1 MLCRSHFGTSVP
13 ASYGS
18 RGTSGGARAENLVG
32 NPLAA
37 FFGAQCR
44 QADLFRQIFRSGAAD
59 DTHDFVMDPE
69 SHRLHWLAKCIN
81 IAIRDSGMRGEG
93 Q

>member
-1 MLCRSHFGTSVP
+1 MFRTVGRDELCCVVAIFAPVSRLPIIHFLPS
-13 ASYGS
+13 
-18 RGTSGGARAENLVG
+18 LV
-32 NPLAA
+32 L
-37 FFGAQCR
+37 QCR